1 MSRGSMTEE
10 EATMPI
16 SSRTVTSKAPR
27 FWRSLVRPRS
37 LGLLLSYLALAVF
50 AFTTIFPFLWMIS
63 TTFKSRGA
71 IFSLPP
77 TLYPD
82 LLFKEGMW
90 DAYREV
96 WTEHNFLR
104 YTLNSFFVAG
114 MAATGQLIAA
124 SLAGFAFARMKFKGS
139 NFLFA
144 LLLATTIIPVEVTI
158 IPEFLLMARLR
169 WLDTYL
175 PLIVPSFL
183 VASFGTFMLR
193 EFFAAVP
200 DELVEAAV
208 LDGASTFGIYRR
220 IFLPL
225 SVPAMTTL
233 FLIAFI
239 HNWNELLRPVLYIS
253 TPALRTVTVGLTT
266 FQNEYGAQWNLLLAG
281 AVISVLPLLIIYI
294 VAQRYVVEG
303 IATTGLK

>member
-1 MSRGSMTEE
+1 MT
-10 EATMPI
+10 TNIPN
-16 SSRTVTSKAPR
+16 SSQKESAFQAIFKMRHLRTV
-27 FWRSLVRPRS
+27 
-37 LGLLLSYLALAVF
+37 LSYTVLITF
-50 AFTTIFPFLWMIS
+50 AFTTIFPFVWMVA

-77 TLYPD
+77 TFYPD
-82 LLFKEGMW
+82 LLFQEGMW
-90 DAYREV
+90 DAYKEV
-96 WTEHNFLR
+96 LIKHNFIR
-104 YTLNSFFVAG
+104 YTLNSFIVAG
-114 MAATGQLIAA
+114 SAALGQLITA
-124 SLAGFAFARMKFKGS
+124 SLAGFAFARMRFRGS
-139 NFLFA
+139 GFLFA
-144 LLLATTIIPVEVTI
+144 VLLSTTIVPTEVTI
-158 IPEFLLMARLR
+158 IPEFLLMARLN
-169 WLDTYL
+169 WLDSYL

-193 EFFAAVP
+193 EFFASIP

-208 LDGASTFGIYRR
+208 LDGASTFQIYRN

-253 TPALRTVTVGLTT
+253 TPELRTVTIGLTT
-266 FQNEYGAQWNLLLAG
+266 FQNEFGAQWNLLLAG

-294 VAQRYVVEG
+294 MAQRYIVEG

>member
-1 MSRGSMTEE
+1 MTSIWHKKWLQNTL
-10 EATMPI
+10 AY
-16 SSRTVTSKAPR
+16 
-27 FWRSLVRPRS
+27 
-37 LGLLLSYLALAVF
+37 LLLIFF

-77 TLYPD
+77 QLYPD

-90 DAYREV
+90 DSYIKV
-96 WTEHNFLR
+96 LTKHNFTR
-104 YTLNSFFVAG
+104 YTLNSLFVAG
-114 MAATGQLIAA
+114 MTGIGQVITA
-124 SLAGFAFARMKFKGS
+124 SLAGFAFAKMKFKGS
-139 NFLFA
+139 TFLFA
-144 LLLATTIIPVEVTI
+144 LLLSTTMIPTEVSI
-158 IPEFLLMARLR
+158 IPEFLLMAKLN

-183 VASFGTFMLR
+183 VGSFGTFMLR
-193 EFFAAVP
+193 EFFASIP

-208 LDGASTFGIYRR
+208 LDGASTFRIYFN

-225 SVPAMTTL
+225 SIPAMTTL

-253 TPALRTVTVGLTT
+253 TAELRTVTIGLTT

-281 AVISVLPLLIIYI
+281 AVISILPLLIVYI
-294 VAQRYVVEG
+294 FAQRYVVEG

>member
-1 MSRGSMTEE
+1 MTSIWHKKWLQNTL
-10 EATMPI
+10 AY
-16 SSRTVTSKAPR
+16 
-27 FWRSLVRPRS
+27 
-37 LGLLLSYLALAVF
+37 LLLIFF

-77 TLYPD
+77 QLYPD

-90 DAYREV
+90 DSYIKV
-96 WTEHNFLR
+96 LTKHNFTR
-104 YTLNSFFVAG
+104 YTLNSLFVAG
-114 MAATGQLIAA
+114 MTGIGQVITA
-124 SLAGFAFARMKFKGS
+124 SLAGFAFAKMKFKGS
-139 NFLFA
+139 TFLFA
-144 LLLATTIIPVEVTI
+144 VLLSTTMIPTEVSI
-158 IPEFLLMARLR
+158 IPEFLLMAKLN

-183 VASFGTFMLR
+183 VGSFGTFMLR
-193 EFFAAVP
+193 EFFASIP

-208 LDGASTFGIYRR
+208 LDGASTFRIYFN

-225 SVPAMTTL
+225 SIPAMTTL

-253 TPALRTVTVGLTT
+253 TAELRTVTIGLTT

-281 AVISVLPLLIIYI
+281 AVISILPLLIVYI
-294 VAQRYVVEG
+294 FAQRYVVEG

>member
-1 MSRGSMTEE
+1 MT
-10 EATMPI
+10 TNI
-16 SSRTVTSKAPR
+16 SSVPSRQPNSKGIRSILKPRTLRAT
-27 FWRSLVRPRS
+27 F
-37 LGLLLSYLALAVF
+37 SYIVLAVF
-50 AFTTIFPFLWMIS
+50 AFTTIFPFLWMIA

-90 DAYREV
+90 DAYKEV
-96 WTEHNFLR
+96 WTKHNFLR
-104 YTLNSFFVAG
+104 YTINSFIVAG
-114 MAATGQLIAA
+114 AASLGQLITA
-124 SLAGFAFARMKFKGS
+124 SLAGFAFARMKFRGS
-139 NFLFA
+139 GFLFA
-144 LLLATTIIPVEVTI
+144 MLLSTTMIPVEVTI
-158 IPEFLLMARLR
+158 IPEFLLMAKLD
-169 WLDTYL
+169 WLDSYL

-183 VASFGTFMLR
+183 VGSFGTFMLR
-193 EFFAAVP
+193 EFFSSVP

-208 LDGASTFGIYRR
+208 LDGASTFRIYKD
-220 IFLPL
+220 IFLPI
-225 SVPAMTTL
+225 SIPAMTTL

-239 HNWNELLRPVLYIS
+239 NNWNELLRPVLYIS

-294 VAQRYVVEG
+294 LAQRYVVEG

>member
-1 MSRGSMTEE
+1 MT
-10 EATMPI
+10 TNI
-16 SSRTVTSKAPR
+16 SSVPSRQPNSKGIRSILKPRTLRAT
-27 FWRSLVRPRS
+27 F
-37 LGLLLSYLALAVF
+37 SYIVLAVF
-50 AFTTIFPFLWMIS
+50 AFTTIFPFLWMIA

-90 DAYREV
+90 DAYKEV
-96 WTEHNFLR
+96 WTKHNFLR
-104 YTLNSFFVAG
+104 YTINSFIVAG
-114 MAATGQLIAA
+114 AASLGQLITA
-124 SLAGFAFARMKFKGS
+124 SLAGFAFARMKFRGS
-139 NFLFA
+139 GFLFA
-144 LLLATTIIPVEVTI
+144 MLLSTTMIPVEVTI
-158 IPEFLLMARLR
+158 IPEFLLMAKLD
-169 WLDTYL
+169 WLDSYL

-183 VASFGTFMLR
+183 VGSFGTFMLR
-193 EFFAAVP
+193 EFFASVP

-208 LDGASTFGIYRR
+208 LDGASTFRIYKD
-220 IFLPL
+220 IFLPI
-225 SVPAMTTL
+225 SIPAMTTL

-239 HNWNELLRPVLYIS
+239 NNWNELLRPVLYIS

-294 VAQRYVVEG
+294 LAQRYVVEG

>member
-1 MSRGSMTEE
+1 LIT
-10 EATMPI
+10 
-16 SSRTVTSKAPR
+16 
-27 FWRSLVRPRS
+27 F
-37 LGLLLSYLALAVF
+37 
-50 AFTTIFPFLWMIS
+50 FPFLWMVI

-77 TLYPD
+77 QFYPD

-90 DAYREV
+90 DAYV
-96 WTEHNFLR
+96 TVLTKHNFLR
-104 YTLNSFFVAG
+104 YTANSFFVAG
-114 MAATGQLIAA
+114 MASIGQLITA
-124 SLAGFAFARMKFKGS
+124 SLAGFAFARLKFRGS
-139 NFLFA
+139 VLLFA
-144 LLLATTIIPVEVTI
+144 VLLSTTMIPVEAII
-158 IPEFLLMARLR
+158 IPEFLLMAKLD

-193 EFFAAVP
+193 EFFASIP

-208 LDGASTFGIYRR
+208 LDGASTFRIYTS

-239 HNWNELLRPVLYIS
+239 HNWNDLLRPVLYIS
-253 TPALRTVTVGLTT
+253 TSSLRTVTIGLTT

-281 AVISVLPLLIIYI
+281 AVISILPLLIVYI
-294 VAQRYVVEG
+294 FAQRYIVEG

>member
-1 MSRGSMTEE
+1 MTMEISP
-10 EATMPI
+10 APAGQPIPNRVRSILTPRTM
-16 SSRTVTSKAPR
+16 RMY
-27 FWRSLVRPRS
+27 
-37 LGLLLSYLALAVF
+37 LSYVVLAVF
-50 AFTTIFPFLWMIS
+50 AFTTIFPFLWMIA

-77 TLYPD
+77 SLYPD
-82 LLFKEGMW
+82 LFLKEGMW
-90 DAYREV
+90 DAYNEV
-96 WTEHNFLR
+96 WTKHNFLR
-104 YTLNSFFVAG
+104 YTINSFIVAG
-114 MAATGQLIAA
+114 SASVGQLVTA
-124 SLAGFAFARMKFKGS
+124 SLAGFAFARMKFRGS
-139 NFLFA
+139 GFLFA
-144 LLLATTIIPVEVTI
+144 ILLSTTMIPIEVTI
-158 IPEFLLMARLR
+158 IPEFLLMARLD

-183 VASFGTFMLR
+183 VGSFGTFMLR

-208 LDGASTFGIYRR
+208 LDGASTFRVYWD
-220 IFLPL
+220 IFLPI
-225 SVPAMTTL
+225 SIPAMTTL

-253 TPALRTVTVGLTT
+253 TPKLRTVTVGLTT

-294 VAQRYVVEG
+294 VAQRNVVEG
-303 IATTGLK
+303 IATTGIK

>member
-1 MSRGSMTEE
+1 MTTATRSIPSERPERTTIGSIWNSRL
-10 EATMPI
+10 P
-16 SSRTVTSKAPR
+16 RT
-27 FWRSLVRPRS
+27 
-37 LGLLLSYLALAVF
+37 LLSYLLLLIF
-50 AFTTIFPFLWMIS
+50 SLITIFPFLWMVI

-77 TLYPD
+77 QLYPD

-90 DAYREV
+90 DAYV
-96 WTEHNFLR
+96 TVLTKYNFLR
-104 YTLNSFFVAG
+104 YTANSFFVAG
-114 MAATGQLIAA
+114 MASIGQLITA
-124 SLAGFAFARMKFKGS
+124 SLAGFAFARMKFRGS
-139 NFLFA
+139 ALLFA
-144 LLLATTIIPVEVTI
+144 ILLSTTIIPVEAII
-158 IPEFLLMARLR
+158 IPEFLLMAKLD

-193 EFFAAVP
+193 EFFASIP

-208 LDGASTFGIYRR
+208 LDGASTFRIYAS

-225 SVPAMTTL
+225 SIPAMTTL

-239 HNWNELLRPVLYIS
+239 HNWNDLLRPVLYIS
-253 TPALRTVTVGLTT
+253 TSSLRTVTIGLTT

-281 AVISVLPLLIIYI
+281 AVISILPLLVVYI
-294 VAQRYVVEG
+294 FAQRYIVEG